1 MLAELAEPAEPRL
14 GGRQVPAAEML
25 EEGPGLKAGAEA
37 GRGEAKAPEG
47 PEEDTGAT
55 AEAEAAAE
63 AEAGAE
69 AMAKAEAI
77 TAAAE
82 VVDPQAES
90 TTGPAP

>member
-1 MLAELAEPAEPRL
+1 
-14 GGRQVPAAEML
+14 ML

-55 AEAEAAAE
+55 AEAEA
-63 AEAGAE
+63 
-69 AMAKAEAI
+69 I

-82 VVDPQAES
+82 VVDPQVES

>member
-1 MLAELAEPAEPRL
+1 
-14 GGRQVPAAEML
+14 ML